1 MNPVLNEAGQNLT
14 NEQISQLKT
23 GFQMAQQLIYDK
35 KIFDS
40 MMQDLQKMPPEQG
53 LAQVIVSIMKR
64 VQQEVGDLDMVVATA
79 LGIALLGD
87 VADALNQ
94 IAEQPELAGLKVTEE
109 QQVAAFEVAVQ
120 MWLAANSGKYDQQK
134 VMEAMGQMQPEAQQA
149 QPQQPQQ
156 SGGLLEGA
164 Q

>member
-1 MNPVLNEAGQNLT
+1 MNPVLNEAGQNLN

-35 KIFDS
+35 QIFDS

-94 IAEQPELAGLKVTEE
+94 IGMQVTEE

-134 VMEAMGQMQPEAQQA
+134 VMEAMGQMQPEAQQ
-149 QPQQPQQ
+149 PQQPQQ

-164 Q
+164 